1 MPLPC
6 ASPPLALPL
15 ARGKLSQGSYV
26 CMLARVPVHG
36 WKRTGVIQSKSEPAI
51 LVRRGVILVSLEP
64 VRAIVTADRLYVLVP
79 DGSDGLLEP
88 IRVRLHKAAK
98 QRQDSKATSVG
109 AAKDGGAYD
118 FSEVAF
124 EFRAL
129 EVIFMSAAAIKRRDA
144 AETQKEAQQV
154 LDSVRQSLSSR
165 RLSRVL
171 RLKKRLAEV
180 LNVVTGCR
188 DAFQE
193 VQEDEQMAL
202 MYLTALKANAAA
214 FDERLRAGSW
224 NTDEVELLLDSYE
237 QEMASMTRQ
246 LKMLGQEIEAT
257 EALLKLQ
264 LDTARNN
271 LIKVDVSF
279 GVAALW
285 LTACSVISGYYG
297 MNLVN
302 GHESDDDFVF
312 GRTGPSRIWL
322 QVVAISGGGAS
333 ALIITTLATLWC
345 CGLFQS

>member
-1 MPLPC
+1 MH
-6 ASPPLALPL
+6 S
-15 ARGKLSQGSYV
+15 
-26 CMLARVPVHG
+26 
-36 WKRTGVIQSKSEPAI
+36 KRTGVMQSKSEPAI

-79 DGSDGLLEP
+79 DGADGLLDP
-88 IRVRLHKAAK
+88 IRARLHKASQ
-98 QRQDSKATSVG
+98 QRQDPKTKG
-109 AAKDGGAYD
+109 A
-118 FSEVAF
+118 FSARHAGTCGPWDVAF
-124 EFRAL
+124 EFAAL

-144 AETQKEAQQV
+144 DETHKEASQV
-154 LDSVRQSLSSR
+154 LGSVRKSLSSR

-180 LNVVTGCR
+180 LNVVSGCR

-214 FDERLRAGSW
+214 FDERLRARSW

-237 QEMASMTRQ
+237 QEMAAMMRR
-246 LKMLGQEIEAT
+246 LKLLEQEIEAT

-279 GVAALW
+279 GVVALF

-302 GHESDDDFVF
+302 GHENDNDLVF
-312 GRTGPSRIWL
+312 GRSGPSTIWL
-322 QVVAISGGGAS
+322 QVVIISGGGAL
-333 ALIITTLATLWC
+333 ALIVATLATLWC

>member
-1 MPLPC
+1 
-6 ASPPLALPL
+6 
-15 ARGKLSQGSYV
+15 
-26 CMLARVPVHG
+26 
-36 WKRTGVIQSKSEPAI
+36 
-51 LVRRGVILVSLEP
+51 VRRGVILVSLEP

-79 DGSDGLLEP
+79 DGADGLLEP
-88 IRVRLHKAAK
+88 IRARLHKAAR
-98 QRQDSKATSVG
+98 QRKDTKAKG
-109 AAKDGGAYD
+109 GLAARHAGTRDPWD
-118 FSEVAF
+118 VAF
-124 EFRAL
+124 EFAAL
-129 EVIFMSAAAIKRRDA
+129 EVIFMSAAAIKRREAD
-144 AETQKEAQQV
+144 ETQKEAKQV
-154 LDSVRQSLSSR
+154 LASVRKSLSSR

-180 LNVVTGCR
+180 LNVVSGCR

-214 FDERLRAGSW
+214 FDERLRARSW

-237 QEMASMTRQ
+237 QEMAAMMRR
-246 LKMLGQEIEAT
+246 LKLLEQEIEAT

-279 GVAALW
+279 GVVALFF
-285 LTACSVISGYYG
+285 TACSVISGYYG

-302 GHESDDDFVF
+302 GHENDNDLVF
-312 GRTGPSRIWL
+312 GRSGPSTIWI
-322 QVVAISGGGAS
+322 QVVIISGGGAL
-333 ALIITTLATLWC
+333 ALIGATLATLWC